1 MPEAIERIIADVNAS
16 MEMDEAITA
25 AFTAGLSA
33 GVMLGKC
40 AKEKDE
46 EAKED

>member
-1 MPEAIERIIADVNAS
+1 MPEAIERIVADVNAS
-16 MEMDEAITA
+16 MEMDEAITT

-33 GVMLGKC
+33 GMMLGKC

-46 EAKED
+46 KEQEQ

>member
-16 MEMDEAITA
+16 MEMDEAITT

-46 EAKED
+46 KEEKE

>member
-16 MEMDEAITA
+16 MEMDEAITT

-46 EAKED
+46 ESKEA

>member
-16 MEMDEAITA
+16 MEMDEAITT
-25 AFTAGLSA
+25 AFTAGLNA

-46 EAKED
+46 KEQEQ